1 MERALGIDGESSAS
15 QKSAICLTS
24 RDICFRTRE
33 IYALLVRDHIH
44 TLLDLPINSK
54 MLLCFW
60 TDNSLSRSYGVG
72 PLPYHSG
79 NPHLCAK
86 PMQICVNIKLCTL
99 RTDIRFSIF
108 AFSGIGGR

>member
-1 MERALGIDGESSAS
+1 MTESCMEGSFLRISRVERAMGIDGESSAS
-15 QKSAICLTS
+15 QKLAVSLIS

-33 IYALLVRDHIH
+33 IYVLLVRDHIH

-60 TDNSLSRSYGVG
+60 TDNPLSRSYGVG

-86 PMQICVNIKLCTL
+86 PK
-99 RTDIRFSIF
+99 
-108 AFSGIGGR
+108 